1 MTGRTHTIRKIATA
15 SAAAALLTLSI
26 RAGTASAST
35 PEPFADQARAAH
47 LTPAQDGALRAEVAK
62 YLRRSGG
69 KQISLNEIKVDDK
82 RTIRVAI
89 PGEAHPRTFTDHG
102 STAPAYSSI
111 CNPYATTQ
119 NGYFC
124 AFSGQY
130 WTGSEDPM
138 YYCHSYPMNYTGTGS
153 YVNRQYGTRVAKFY
167 DKHGNKIDESLPPI
181 SAASS
186 QNWYHVW
193 KIVPC

>member
-1 MTGRTHTIRKIATA
+1 MADRTRTIRKIATA

-26 RAGTASAST
+26 SAGTASASA

-62 YLRRSGG
+62 YLQRSGG

-111 CNPYATTQ
+111 CNPYADTQ

-124 AFSGQY
+124 AFSGY
-130 WTGSEDPM
+130 GWTGSEDPM

-153 YVNRQYGTRVAKFY
+153 YVNRQYGTHVAKFY
-167 DKHGNKIDESLPPI
+167 GKSGNYIDESLPPI
-181 SAASS
+181 SASNS

-193 KIVPC
+193 TVVPC